1 MKNNHVNNIHNITDI
16 LREAK
21 NILGLQVQISILK
34 YEIECLQQT
43 KNNLQYSQDNYTLK
57 KVSETNWN
65 YPKYDI

>member
-1 MKNNHVNNIHNITDI
+1 MKNNHVNLHNITDI